1 MAVSRRSE
9 RQAVEVSPANRR
21 RRDEASTLC
30 RRFGLRVGG
39 RIDICDTQSVVLE
52 LVEVGSGQTSLRV
65 RRVDATSATL
75 VEAMQ
80 FRRRFARGAPATMLG
95 VFCALGACSQQI
107 VATDAGRDVLAPTDS
122 SSADDAVDVAIV
134 APSDAQPADASLA
147 DVASDASCNPVSAE
161 RPMPMGQCDGRG
173 MQACS
178 SWAQQNAGGNPMA
191 NAICLSS
198 AQSGCARADQCSN
211 ASDPSTCRC
220 GASAA
225 CVAGEVCVTVGPV
238 AVCRAVQCP

>member
-1 MAVSRRSE
+1 
-9 RQAVEVSPANRR
+9 VSPRSQR
-21 RRDEASTLC
+21 RRDEASAPC
-30 RRFGLRVGG
+30 RRFGPRVGAVIG
-39 RIDICDTQSVVLE
+39 VDDTQSVVLE
-52 LVEVGSGQTSLRV
+52 LAEVGSGQTSLRV
-65 RRVDATSATL
+65 RRVAATSATL
-75 VEAMQ
+75 LETMQ
-80 FRRRFARGAPATMLG
+80 FQRRFARGVPATMLG
-95 VFCALGACSQQI
+95 VVCAIGACSPAI

-122 SSADDAVDVAIV
+122 SSAADAADVAIV
-134 APSDAQPADASLA
+134 APSDAQPADVSPA
-147 DVASDASCNPVSAE
+147 DVASDATCNPVSAE

-178 SWAQQNAGGNPMA
+178 SWAQQNAAGNPMA

-238 AVCRAVQCP
+238 AVCRPVQCP